1 MTSQLYCS
9 GIEQKLKVLDPAYG
23 VSSIPFNYLIILED
37 VVTSNYDAVE
47 PKVKGE
53 VVAYP
58 NPFRLDSGTS
68 LGYDLSKP
76 MDITIQIYDIF
87 GMMVYEKHFLNG
99 HEGAQIGYN
108 RVSISK
114 NDFNGYSLP
123 VSVYFCLIIHNSKV
137 LGKTKLAVVL

>member
-87 GMMVYEKHFLNG
+87 GMMVYEKHF
-99 HEGAQIGYN
+99 
-108 RVSISK
+108 
-114 NDFNGYSLP
+114 
-123 VSVYFCLIIHNSKV
+123 
-137 LGKTKLAVVL
+137 